1 MTHSM
6 PFSKFKSYVQMYEN
20 TNTVYMNTYCL
31 IQIYK
36 TKIKNLLKVA
46 DKLLVYNDDLQAIE
60 NEEYSSQ
67 QLIVGKSMIA
77 ILEYIKANYSKFNNE
92 HLVNLADINFN
103 EIAESNVN
111 TISTIKN
118 SEDEDESEKIKVQ
131 KFL

>member
-1 MTHSM
+1 
-6 PFSKFKSYVQMYEN
+6 MYEN

-92 HLVNLADINFN
+92 NLVNLADINFN

>member
-20 TNTVYMNTYCL
+20 TNTVYMNMYCL